1 MHFLLKQQ
9 AEGLVAG
16 LPGFHN
22 KTRPIAVLK
31 TRPIA
36 FQGGSPGKNCVPG
49 VKYTFFGREKFA
61 FQGLNIMLLGLL

>member
-1 MHFLLKQQ
+1 MLNLPSLRLQTPWWAVYFPVLMHFLLKQQ

-36 FQGGSPGKNCVPG
+36 FQGGVPW
-49 VKYTFFGREKFA
+49 
-61 FQGLNIMLLGLL
+61 